1 MTTLLDIRNLSAVFP
16 GRRRREPVRA
26 LSGLTLTL
34 ERGESLSVIG
44 ESGSGKTTLMRCI
57 LGHVL
62 PSEGSIT
69 LFGQD
74 TASADG
80 PEMTAL
86 RRRCAMV
93 SQDPYGSLPPTLTV
107 LEAAMEPWLLVR
119 GKHAAKEGEERA
131 RNLLAELGL
140 RDEAILSSR
149 VRLSLSGGQRQRVAI
164 ARALILDPELL
175 LCDEP
180 TSMQDAST
188 RGEII
193 EILAKRQR
201 SGMSMIF
208 VTHDLFLARKAALR
222 GIVLHKGTVVEEG
235 FCRDIL
241 SAPKHPYTRAL
252 VAALPR
258 LGKLPGQESCKPE
271 TN

>member
-1 MTTLLDIRNLSAVFP
+1 MTTLLDIRNLTVIFP
-16 GRRRREPVRA
+16 GRGRREPTKA
-26 LSGLTLTL
+26 LCSLSLTL

-44 ESGSGKTTLMRCI
+44 ESGSGKTTLMRTI
-57 LGHVL
+57 LGHL
-62 PSEGSIT
+62 PPAEGSVK
-69 LFGQD
+69 LFGKD
-74 TASADG
+74 LASAP
-80 PEMTAL
+80 PEALTAL
-86 RRRCAMV
+86 RQRCAMV

-107 LEAAMEPWLLVR
+107 LEAVMEPWLIVR
-119 GKHAAKEGEERA
+119 GKNSRREAEKRARDLLEEVGLGEEEIIR
-131 RNLLAELGL
+131 
-140 RDEAILSSR
+140 SR

-193 EILAKRQR
+193 EIFARRQQ

-208 VTHDLFLARKAALR
+208 VTHDLFLARRAAPR
-222 GIVLHKGTVVEEG
+222 GIVLHKGKGVEEG
-235 FCRDIL
+235 LCRDIL
-241 SAPKHPYTRAL
+241 SSPKDGYTKAL

-258 LGKLPGQESCKPE
+258 LSGLGQNHRKEDD
-271 TN
+271 

>member
-1 MTTLLDIRNLSAVFP
+1 
-16 GRRRREPVRA
+16 
-26 LSGLTLTL
+26 
-34 ERGESLSVIG
+34 
-44 ESGSGKTTLMRCI
+44 
-57 LGHVL
+57 
-62 PSEGSIT
+62 
-69 LFGQD
+69 
-74 TASADG
+74 
-80 PEMTAL
+80 
-86 RRRCAMV
+86 MV

-119 GKHAAKEGEERA
+119 GKHAAGEGEERA

-140 RDEAILSSR
+140 RDETILSSR

-193 EILAKRQR
+193 GILAKRQQ

-208 VTHDLFLARKAALR
+208 VTHDLFLARKAAPR
-222 GIVLHKGTVVEEG
+222 GIVLHKGLVVEEG
-235 FCRDIL
+235 LCRDIL

-258 LGKLPGQESCKPE
+258 LTSHGRPK
-271 TN
+271 